1 MSKNDETTLPK
12 RLQPLHDHEAT
23 AVNRPVAP
31 ARSPSPNPVG
41 RPGNSG
47 GLDGLGGGRLP

>member
-31 ARSPSPNPVG
+31 ARSPNPVG

>member
-12 RLQPLHDHEAT
+12 RLQSLHDHKAT
-23 AVNRPVAP
+23 AVNRPVAA
-31 ARSPSPNPVG
+31 ARSPSPTPVG